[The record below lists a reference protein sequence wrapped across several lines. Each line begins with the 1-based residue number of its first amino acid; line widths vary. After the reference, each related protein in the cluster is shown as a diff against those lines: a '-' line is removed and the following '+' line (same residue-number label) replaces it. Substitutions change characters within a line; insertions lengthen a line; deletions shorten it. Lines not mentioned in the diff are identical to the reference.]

1 MGTTAT
7 VAGFLDDRL
16 FVAQVGDSRAYV
28 LRNGELVQVT
38 RDQSL
43 VNQLIE
49 AGQHD
54 PKKLSLMMYIF

>member
-1 MGTTAT
+1 
-7 VAGFLDDRL
+7 VDSRL

-28 LRNGELVQVT
+28 LRGDRLVQVS

-49 AGQHD
+49 AGQFIEEEVETFEHNNII
-54 PKKLSLMMYIF
+54 L